1 VARRQRAPRH
11 QPVPVAPQVLND
23 PTALSAPTPKG
34 EHPVIYFVILLVWY
48 AFVASVFLMLS
59 GPLIAVA
66 SAVFLVIYMTAY
78 VRASGRALGVLGTG
92 GAVAVPPPS
101 RTGPGEPAY
110 LHYLSGPAGRDLR
123 QVARLCQQDMRLQAD
138 KARGWLKAKFFGYGM
153 SNYRRVVGLLLGAG
167 LVAGTVIAAVVLG
180 LAAGGLLLIWGLL
193 FLFAKAVLYLLRWLD
208 AAMSQLRGIR
218 LTCPSCHHRVI
229 YPAYECPGCGTR
241 HRDVRP
247 GRYGLVRRICACGQR
262 MPTLLL
268 LGSHGMTAYCPHSG
282 CGAPM
287 AKGAGTAR
295 EIVLPMVGATTAGKT
310 RMMLALATT
319 LVDERPLP
327 GLCAQPADPH
337 TTGRLSELQ
346 RSLRSKGDTDK
357 TLPGDAMRA
366 LSFNLNGGRVRR
378 LVHIY
383 DPPGE
388 RLNDSAR
395 LHELRFMRMA
405 DTFVFVVD
413 PLAIP
418 DVWQSLDPR
427 SQGRYQ
433 QFRSAQPPDFIFSQ
447 VLQNL
452 EGMGVQ
458 PRRKALAVAVTKSDL
473 TAGIPICA
481 DLGDGSDAVRAWL
494 SDRVGMDNMVRAIDK
509 AFGDVRYFRTTTR
522 SEPGTT
528 DGNVRDLL
536 LWTLGRYGV
545 N

>member
-1 VARRQRAPRH
+1 MFY
-11 QPVPVAPQVLND
+11 L
-23 PTALSAPTPKG
+23 
-34 EHPVIYFVILLVWY
+34 IFLLFWY
-48 AFVASVFLMLS
+48 ALVVSVFVMLSVPMVVAS
-59 GPLIAVA
+59 

-78 VRASGRALGVLGTG
+78 VRASGRALGVLGAG
-92 GAVAVPPPS
+92 GTVAVPPPN

-110 LHYLSGPAGRDLR
+110 LHYLSGPAGQDLK
-123 QVARLCQQDMRLQAD
+123 QVARLCRQDMRLQAD
-138 KARGWLKAKFFGYGM
+138 KARGWLKARFFRPGM
-153 SNYRRVVGLLLGAG
+153 TNYRRAVGVLIGAG
-167 LVAGTVIAAVVLG
+167 LVAGTVSTAVVLG
-180 LAAGGLLLIWGLL
+180 LAAAGLLLIWGLL
-193 FLFAKAVLYLLRWLD
+193 FLLAKTVLYVLRWLD
-208 AAMSQLRGIR
+208 AGMSQLRGVR
-218 LTCPSCHHRVI
+218 LTCPSCHHRVV
-229 YPAYECPGCGTR
+229 YPAYECPGCRTR

-247 GRYGLVRRICACGQR
+247 GRYGLLRRICGCGHR

-268 LGSHGMTAYCPHSG
+268 LGSHRMTAYCPHSG

-287 AKGAGTAR
+287 AAGAGTAR

-319 LVDERPLP
+319 LVEERPLS
-327 GLCAQPADPH
+327 GLAALPADAH
-337 TTGRLSELQ
+337 TAGRLSDLQ
-346 RSLRSKGDTDK
+346 MSLRSKGDTDK

-418 DVWQSLDPR
+418 DVWRSLDPR
-427 SQGRYQ
+427 ARDRYE

-458 PRRKALAVAVTKSDL
+458 PRKKALAVAVTKSDL
-473 TAGIPICA
+473 IAGVPICA
-481 DLGDGSDAVRAWL
+481 DLGESSDAVRAWL
-494 SDRVGMDNMVRAIDK
+494 SDRVGMDNMVRAIAK

-522 SEPGTT
+522 SAPGNT